1 MQSRI
6 FEPTPEGARKVI
18 LATNIAETS
27 ITVDGV
33 SFVIDPGYGKQKS
46 FNPRTGME
54 ALTVTPCS
62 RASATQRAGRA
73 GRTGPGKCFRLYTQW
88 AFYNEMDENTQPE
101 IQRVNLSNV
110 ILLLKSLG
118 VNDLLNFDFLDPPQ
132 EDTVIR
138 ACSQLYALGAFNDQ
152 GQLTKLGRRMAEFPM
167 DPTLSKAIVASEK
180 YGCTEEV
187 VSICAMLSEQSSLLY
202 RPKDKKLL
210 ADTAHQN
217 LVALGG
223 DHLTLLN
230 IWTQWVETDYSIQW
244 CYENFIQHRTLERVR
259 NVRDQLV
266 QLLDRVEVPLISNP
280 NPADI
285 TPIQKAVTSGFF
297 FNGARLNRSGE
308 SYRTIKQNQTVH
320 VHPSSSMLEKK
331 PRWVVYYEL
340 VLTSKEYMR
349 QVMEIQPNWLLEGKV
364 LYESFFL

>member
-1 MQSRI
+1 MQAKI

-33 SFVIDPGYGKQKS
+33 AFVIDPGYAKQKS

-88 AFYNEMDENTQPE
+88 AYYNEMEENTTPE
-101 IQRVNLSNV
+101 IQRVNLANV
-110 ILLLKSLG
+110 VLLLKVSNHYLKYSITTANLFLFSQSLG
-118 VNDLLNFDFLDPPQ
+118 INDLLNFDFLDPPM
-132 EDTVIR
+132 EDTLIR
-138 ACSQLYALGAFNDQ
+138 ACSQLYALGAFNDR
-152 GQLTKLGRRMAEFPM
+152 GELTKLGRRMAEFPM
-167 DPTLSKAIVASEK
+167 DPTLSKAIVAAEK

-217 LVALGG
+217 LRVAGG

-230 IWTQWVETDYSIQW
+230 IWNQWVETDYSIQW
-244 CYENFIQHRTLERVR
+244 CYENFIQHRTLDRVR

-266 QLLDRVEVPLISNP
+266 QLLDRVEVPLVSNP
-280 NPADI
+280 NPADV
-285 TPIQKAVTSGFF
+285 TPIQKVYIGF
-297 FNGARLNRSGE
+297 S
-308 SYRTIKQNQTVH
+308 
-320 VHPSSSMLEKK
+320 
-331 PRWVVYYEL
+331 
-340 VLTSKEYMR
+340 
-349 QVMEIQPNWLLEGKV
+349 LLYKRPGR
-364 LYESFFL
+364 